1 MDGRISSD
9 RRKNAQ
15 RNKRWSEA
23 EKEAPIIKKAAY
35 KLIRGPDGA
44 GNVGVEFHIRRL
56 DR

>member
-35 KLIRGPDGA
+35 KLKERPDGA
-44 GNVGVEFHIRRL
+44 GGVGVGFHDRRL